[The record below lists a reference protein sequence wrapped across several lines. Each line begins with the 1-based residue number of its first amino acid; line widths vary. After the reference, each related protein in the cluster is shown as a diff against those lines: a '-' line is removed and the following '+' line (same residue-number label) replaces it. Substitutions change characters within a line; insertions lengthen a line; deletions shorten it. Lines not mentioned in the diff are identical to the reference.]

1 MVRNTKIYINV
12 LKDDFFT
19 QFDIRNKKSASKKR
33 TLDPSRSVKKAKT
46 TNIFLEIKT
55 KDYKNGQNYTGY
67 FFVSTF

>member
-33 TLDPSRSVKKAKT
+33 PLDPSRSVKKKAHTHTHIPYLHSQNGDGKW
-46 TNIFLEIKT
+46 T
-55 KDYKNGQNYTGY
+55 K
-67 FFVSTF
+67 